1 MEHVGLTVA
10 FRFRFENIPSHRPF
24 VRFIRSRSRLVS
36 HHDAPRRS
44 VFLAALL
51 RDAASAVFHSPRRA
65 SFRRA
70 SFRAAARAMAASSA
84 DAPAFTLA
92 YFDVLA
98 LGLPTG
104 MVAAHSGLPWRGK
117 DPETFDWR
125 KVKQEEAPFNQLPL
139 LFRPG
144 KRTVAH
150 SAAIARA
157 IAAMAH
163 DAGARPGYDGSSHED
178 DAVVSDILIAEALD
192 VYAALQKGQPT
203 CFVKMGDGGKT
214 EQAHDELW
222 SDTGKMSLRR
232 HFVCLEKL
240 VRDTS
245 PSAGWFS
252 SARTAGEFFLWGVL
266 RQVVLLDAAALDAT
280 PKLKAFYET
289 VSALPETRPLIEG
302 TSPMGAMKQYFV
314 AGPRQTT

>member
-1 MEHVGLTVA
+1 
-10 FRFRFENIPSHRPF
+10 
-24 VRFIRSRSRLVS
+24 
-36 HHDAPRRS
+36 
-44 VFLAALL
+44 
-51 RDAASAVFHSPRRA
+51 
-65 SFRRA
+65 
-70 SFRAAARAMAASSA
+70 MAASSA

-117 DPETFDWR
+117 DPETFDWQ
-125 KVKQEEAPFNQLPL
+125 KVKAEEAPFNQLPL

-144 KRTVAH
+144 RRTVAH

-163 DAGARPGYDGSSHED
+163 RSGARPGYDGSDDED
-178 DAVVSDILIAEALD
+178 DAAVSDMLIAEALD

-214 EQAHDELW
+214 DTAHDELW
-222 SDTGKMSLRR
+222 GDTGRISLLR
-232 HFVCLEKL
+232 HFACLEKL
-240 VRDTS
+240 VRDDDDVKQT
-245 PSAGWFS
+245 GWFS
-252 SARTAGEFFLWGVL
+252 KRRTAGEFFLWGVL
-266 RQVVLLDAAALDAT
+266 HQVFLLDAAAFDAT

-289 VSALPETRPLIEG
+289 VASMPETKPLIEG
-302 TSPMGAMKQYFV
+302 TSPMGAMRQYFV
-314 AGPRQTT
+314 AGPRQGA

>member
-1 MEHVGLTVA
+1 MA
-10 FRFRFENIPSHRPF
+10 AA
-24 VRFIRSRSRLVS
+24 RLLPDS
-36 HHDAPRRS
+36 
-44 VFLAALL
+44 
-51 RDAASAVFHSPRRA
+51 ASKVFHSPRRA
-65 SFRRA
+65 SSRRA
-70 SFRAAARAMAASSA
+70 SPRAATRAMAASSA

-117 DPETFDWR
+117 DPETFDWP
-125 KVKQEEAPFNQLPL
+125 KVKLEEAPFNQLPL

-178 DAVVSDILIAEALD
+178 DAVVSDMLIAEALD

-222 SDTGKMSLRR
+222 SDTGKISLRR
-232 HFVCLEKL
+232 HFACLEKL

-245 PSAGWFS
+245 PSAGWFT
-252 SARTAGEFFLWGVL
+252 SARTAGEFFLWGVVH
-266 RQVVLLDAAALDAT
+266 QAVALDAAALDAT
-280 PKLKAFYET
+280 PKLRAFYDAVAAMAET
-289 VSALPETRPLIEG
+289 KALVEG
-302 TSPMGAMKQYFV
+302 SSPMGVMKQYFV
-314 AGPRQTT
+314 AGPRQGA

>member
-1 MEHVGLTVA
+1 
-10 FRFRFENIPSHRPF
+10 
-24 VRFIRSRSRLVS
+24 
-36 HHDAPRRS
+36 
-44 VFLAALL
+44 
-51 RDAASAVFHSPRRA
+51 
-65 SFRRA
+65 
-70 SFRAAARAMAASSA
+70 MAASSA

-163 DAGARPGYDGSSHED
+163 DAGARPGYDGSNDED
-178 DAVVSDILIAEALD
+178 DAVVSDMLIAEALD

-214 EQAHDELW
+214 EQAHEELW
-222 SDTGKMSLRR
+222 SDTGKISLRR

-252 SARTAGEFFLWGVL
+252 SARTAGEFFLWGVV
-266 RQVVLLDAAALDAT
+266 RQAVLLDAAALDAT

-289 VSALPETRPLIEG
+289 VSAMPETRPLIEG
-302 TSPMGAMKQYFV
+302 TSPMGPMKQYFV